1 MPPSGS
7 KQPRPGSGRSGTSEA
22 EEETKSRATSSAS
35 AARAR
40 DGLPAPATGSTSQ
53 NTAPHEAPHFV
64 IELNNR
70 LARALPASALARI
83 VAAFTERA
91 AAGAAG
97 LSGNDDDNGDG
108 SAGTAARGLKR
119 KASAELHR
127 WHVRAWTTA
136 AAVADD
142 DDDDDDRPPS
152 PPRDG
157 PRRTERYDKRVTGD
171 DALALARCVAV
182 PALERMPSA
191 LTVFPCL
198 RPAPTEPLAQLAA
211 AVGGGGSGGFTRLQ
225 RGEVI
230 NWVAE
235 GLVHMARGGQTG
247 MRKIVCRL
255 RRRGRGRGLG
265 RDRDGRR
272 ETVPVAYAA
281 YHVEQAAEA
290 REARVRAAV
299 AVNLFFRGKLLSR
312 QARTPPCMSL
322 VRWIDLAMALNE
334 QRERAMKRLVDD
346 ICVYRE

>member
-35 AARAR
+35 AIRAR

-136 AAVADD
+136 VAN
-142 DDDDDDRPPS
+142 DDDDDRPPS

>member
-35 AARAR
+35 AIRAR

-108 SAGTAARGLKR
+108 GAGTAARGLKR

-136 AAVADD
+136 VAN
-142 DDDDDDRPPS
+142 DDDDDRPPS